1 MDLESGKVTLAQ
13 VAMLP
18 PAASRFPL
26 STSSRE
32 PFPCSR
38 FVGRLACVA
47 RLSNGAWK
55 NFLGKRRRRR
65 RRHIFLRCS
74 ICRSTSTFSA
84 FEHQQTTPPARRGR
98 PSSGASSAKANH
110 VYYNELRSE
119 THRSMPNP
127 LLSLGSNVFLTRACG
142 IRIRLVGLYN
152 VVAAAVSVPSSEQL
166 R

>member
-13 VAMLP
+13 VAMLS

-38 FVGRLACVA
+38 FVGRFRLACVA

-55 NFLGKRRRRR
+55 NFLGKRRRR
-65 RRHIFLRCS
+65 HIFPRCS

-84 FEHQQTTPPARRGR
+84 FEHQQTTPPAPHRGR
-98 PSSGASSAKANH
+98 PSGSGASSAKANH

-119 THRSMPNP
+119 THRSMPYSCP
-127 LLSLGSNVFLTRACG
+127 LGRTYSRQGP
-142 IRIRLVGLYN
+142 
-152 VVAAAVSVPSSEQL
+152 VVSEL
-166 R
+166 D